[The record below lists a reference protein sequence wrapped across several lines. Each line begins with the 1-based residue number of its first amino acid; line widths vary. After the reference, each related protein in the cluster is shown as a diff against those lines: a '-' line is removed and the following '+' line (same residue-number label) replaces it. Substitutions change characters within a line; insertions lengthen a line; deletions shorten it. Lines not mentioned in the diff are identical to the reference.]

1 MAGFPPGP
9 VEEPADCLRTAG
21 VVALPLR
28 GRVQPVGAGR
38 AGEGPD
44 PPRGQRGSAAVT
56 TRRERRG
63 PSVPVTANS
72 RVPSGDQASPL
83 GRR

>member
-9 VEEPADCLRTAG
+9 VEEPADCFRTAG
-21 VVALPLR
+21 VVALHAGGSSP
-28 GRVQPVGAGR
+28 PGAGR